1 MTLDRRTFLYAAAVL
16 PLGTALASNMGDQT
30 SAKVRMPPGSNAT
43 PASQSSA
50 TEVILDAMAERF
62 TKLSPPISHEAKRSL
77 INWFGCALGAAA
89 SDPVLRAGTSAT
101 QGLAPV
107 YGSPQ
112 RVSAPDAAF
121 LNCLSSA
128 VYAFDDTHV
137 PTIIH
142 PTGPVASTLLALA
155 QSGHKISGQ
164 RFLESLVAG
173 IEIQCAMA
181 NAFIF
186 YSPNPNYGLY
196 LTGITGPIGAAA
208 AAAMALQAD
217 RKTSRWAIGLA
228 ATQAAG
234 LRDTHG
240 AMSGMVVP
248 AFAARNGLQAAQ
260 LAMAGFSSSDEVISG
275 KRGLLAAYSSETNWQ
290 PALSKL
296 GVEFELKRVSYKPYP
311 CGVVIHPLL
320 NTVLAAKR
328 PPLSNQNIK
337 GVEVRVSERTKSLVD
352 NPAPTDIFPAII
364 SAQHWMALALT
375 GQSLGVAGLSQ
386 AQIDNP
392 DIKALRHKIR
402 LVSDKSLDV
411 TGTVITVTL
420 MDQTT
425 AVLDGRNASTEDISL
440 TDEAL
445 FKKYFEQGRMT
456 LTEDR
461 LQSLLTLI
469 LSMEHSQD
477 FGRDLAVIFS

>member
-1 MTLDRRTFLYAAAVL
+1 MTLDRRTFLIAAAVM
-16 PLGTALASNMGDQT
+16 PLGSALANDTAQQISRAIRVPSGDAPT
-30 SAKVRMPPGSNAT
+30 SASTA
-43 PASQSSA
+43 SA
-50 TEVILDAMAERF
+50 TEVILDAMADRF
-62 TKLSPPISHEAKRSL
+62 TQLSPQISHEAKRSL
-77 INWFGCALGAAA
+77 INWFGCALGAAQ
-89 SDPVLRAGTSAT
+89 SDPVRRAGESAS
-101 QGLAPV
+101 QGQTPV

-155 QSGHKISGQ
+155 QNGHKISGR

-186 YSPNPNYGLY
+186 HTPNPNYGLY

-260 LAMAGFSSSDEVISG
+260 LALAGFSSSDEVISG
-275 KRGLLAAYSSETNWQ
+275 KRGLLSAYSSDTNWQ
-290 PALSKL
+290 PALSNL
-296 GVEFELKRVSYKPYP
+296 GIEFELKRVSYKPYP

-320 NTVLAAKR
+320 NTVLAANR
-328 PPLSNQNIK
+328 PPLSNQDIK

-352 NPAPTDIFPAII
+352 NPAPTDIFPAIV
-364 SAQHWMALALT
+364 SAQHWLALALT
-375 GQSLGVAGLSQ
+375 GQSLGIAGLSQ

-392 DIKALRHKIR
+392 EISALRHKIR
-402 LVSDKSLDV
+402 LVSDKSLKV
-411 TGTVITVTL
+411 TDAVITVTL
-420 MDQTT
+420 TDQTT

-445 FKKYFEQGRMT
+445 FKKYFEQGRIT

-469 LSMEHSQD
+469 LGMEHSED
-477 FGRDLAVIFS
+477 FGRDLAVILS